1 MAFQTFQETAAQ
13 AMGNVL
19 ARMFGSRNE
28 KVVRRIEPL
37 VAAIGDL
44 EPETEQLSDAQLIE
58 KSVEFRK
65 RLAGGESLDDIL
77 VEAFACC
84 REAAK
89 RTVGMRHF
97 DVQLLG
103 GIILHR
109 GGISEMVTGEGKTLV
124 ATCPAYLNA
133 LEGQGVHVV
142 TVNDYLAKRDAEWM
156 GPIYRA
162 LGLTVGYIQANME
175 STERQPQYACD
186 ITYGTNNEF
195 GFDYLRDNMKVD
207 AALQVQKRRH
217 YAIVDEVDNILIDE
231 ARTPLIISGGAE
243 KVADLY
249 YKADRAVARLQGRTL
264 VENDEKARAYSKE
277 HGIEAEQAKE
287 AVEHDV
293 DYVYSEK
300 NHSAY
305 LTERGMDKARKSLGV
320 DDFYSPENMEWPH
333 YLENALKAHC
343 LYKKDVEYVL
353 KDGEVIIVDEFTG
366 RMMEGRRW
374 SDGLHQAVEA
384 KEGLRIK
391 EETQTLATI
400 TLQNFFRLYKKL
412 AGMTGTAM
420 TEAREFMKIYK
431 LDCVSVPSNRPM
443 RRINYPDLV
452 FGTEEEKF
460 EAICEEVVRAHEA
473 GRPVLVG
480 TISIEKS
487 ERLSLLLTRRGVPH
501 EVLNA
506 KQHEREAHIVA
517 LAGQL
522 GAVTIA
528 TNMAGRGT
536 DIVLGEFTREQIV
549 GYWKEQGL
557 VPRDLAADTPEEEL
571 KKRLLAHWEEHYL
584 KGAAEPP
591 KPREG
596 ESRLEARWRELGMAP
611 IDPLARSVA
620 GLGGLHIVGTERHE
634 SRRIDNQLRGR
645 SGRQGD
651 PGSSRFFL
659 SLEDDLMRIFA
670 SEWVRNFM
678 RRMGLTGG
686 MPLESGLV
694 TRQIE
699 KAQRRVEE
707 HNFSIR
713 QRVMEYDEVMNE
725 QRRIV
730 YGLRQRVL
738 EGEDLK
744 AVCQDMIGQS
754 VKRSF
759 GQFVDERQMHS
770 EWDMKGLSDWAKR
783 KFGLEIPLDDLVS
796 REPEEVR
803 ENLLGQI
810 KRAYDEREAK
820 VGPETMRMME
830 RFLVLEVMDRKWKD
844 HLRDMDYLKEGIG
857 FRGYLERDPK
867 IAYKREGLEMF
878 QDMTSTVAED
888 VSDLVLRMEI
898 APSAVPTATDLWQ
911 EAEAVHVES
920 EQFEK
925 RSAEEL
931 YASEHGGSEGAEQTV
946 KQVRRDEPKIGRNDP
961 CTCGSGKKYKKCCGK
976 GK

>member
-28 KVVRRIEPL
+28 KVLRRMEPL
-37 VAAIGDL
+37 VAAICEL
-44 EPETEQLSDAQLIE
+44 EPSIARLDDAQLAG
-58 KSVEFRK
+58 KTLEFKK
-65 RLAGGESLDDIL
+65 RLADGQTLDDLL

-89 RTVGMRHF
+89 RALGMRHF

-109 GGISEMVTGEGKTLV
+109 GGISEMITGEGKTLV

-142 TVNDYLAKRDAEWM
+142 TVNDYLVRRDAEQM
-156 GPIYRA
+156 GHVFRA
-162 LGLTVGYIQANME
+162 LGLTTGYIQSNME
-175 STERQPQYACD
+175 SSERQPQYACD

-207 AALQVQKRRH
+207 ASLQVQKRRH

-264 VENDEKARAYSKE
+264 VDNDTLARAYAKE

-287 AVEHDV
+287 QVEADV
-293 DYVYSEK
+293 DFVYSEK

-305 LTERGMDKARKSLGV
+305 LTERGLDKARHSLGV

-400 TLQNFFRLYKKL
+400 TLQNFFKLYKKL

-431 LDCVSVPSNRPM
+431 LDSVSVPPNRPL
-443 RRINYPDLV
+443 RRINHPDLV
-452 FGTEEEKF
+452 FGTEGEKF
-460 EAICEEVVRAHEA
+460 EAICDEIVRCHET

-487 ERLSLLLTRRGVPH
+487 ERLSLMLTRRGVPH

-536 DIVLGEFTREQIV
+536 DIVLGEFSRQQILD
-549 GYWKEQGL
+549 YWREQGL
-557 VPRDLAADTPEEEL
+557 VPRNLTADSPDEEL
-571 KKRLLAHWEEHYL
+571 RKWLLAHWEAHYL
-584 KGAAEPP
+584 KDVAEPP

-596 ESRLEARWRELGMAP
+596 ETRLEARWRELGMAP
-611 IDPLARSVA
+611 IEPLALGVPA
-620 GLGGLHIVGTERHE
+620 LGGLHIVGTERHE

-645 SGRQGD
+645 AGRQGD
-651 PGSSRFFL
+651 PGSNRFFL

-725 QRRIV
+725 QRRII

-744 AVCQDMIGQS
+744 GVCQSMVEKS
-754 VKRSF
+754 VVRAF
-759 GQFVDERQMHS
+759 GQFVDERQMRS
-770 EWDMKGLSDWAKR
+770 EWDLAGLADWTRR
-783 KFGLEIPLDDLVS
+783 KFGLEVPVDDIAGH
-796 REPEEVR
+796 EPEEVR

-810 KRAYDEREAK
+810 RKAYDEREAR
-820 VGPETMRMME
+820 VGPDVMRMME

-878 QDMTSTVAED
+878 QDMQGAVYED

-898 APSAVPTATDLWQ
+898 APTAMPAATDLWK

-931 YASEHGGSEGAEQTV
+931 YASEHGGSEGAEVTV
-946 KQVRRDEPKIGRNDP
+946 KQVRRDEPKVGRNDVCP
-961 CTCGSGKKYKKCCGK
+961 CGSGKKYKKCCGK